1 VIYTGESSGLSVYV
15 IKDPWVLIIE
25 LTHSRVIIKRERI
38 L

>member
-1 VIYTGESSGLSVYV
+1 V